1 MYQLNGSNYDSVVT
15 NSESSLLSG
24 TINFTGLGSGTDFTE
39 IVDQLVKI
47 ESIHKT
53 RLESWKAT
61 WEAKVSSMESLNQR
75 LNAIEEAAAAMDS
88 ETEFMVRQG
97 ASSDYSKV
105 TATAGNEANTGAYR
119 VEVGADVKHI
129 LRSAGVDNASAD
141 VVSGDGG
148 ELGFYIGS
156 SYTTVGI
163 GATDSLDTIAAAINA
178 KLGSNVAT
186 VESDGTGSRAYH
198 LVFKSTTGGDDGRI
212 EVVKNATDLSFG
224 QSDVV
229 LDDDSSWGSASI
241 DLSGQ
246 FTGDKSTA
254 SVFEY
259 VFTSHTSGT
268 TVTLGAEELTL
279 TYDVIDRVTGTTISS
294 GTTITVAADYKL
306 GDSITVDNG
315 FALRLGAGDVTDGQS
330 FSVTGFA
337 NDVDD
342 AELGTWSGPAI
353 TTSGNYLGSV
363 NKTYSFSVVT
373 GGAINDAGDDDT
385 VVLRWTDSTGNTGT
399 VSINKSNQAYSVDD
413 GVKISL
419 DAGSLAGGDTFQIN
433 VFAPDHQQGQ
443 DKGLAQATKVVHS
456 GWADETT
463 TAVTDSN
470 ATFSYTYAGET
481 ITVSVA
487 AGSTLTQLKNAINQ
501 DSDNPGVIASIIND
515 GQGLPTSYKLVL
527 TGKTTG
533 AQNQISAVSHNFD
546 TTFGTGGDL
555 GGGFTRSQW
564 ATNSMTKIDGY
575 PSEADIYLQRST
587 NQVEGVINGVTLNLH
602 DAGEAQITVSNDIE
616 AIYAKVEAF
625 INAVNYAQS
634 YIRQATNYDP
644 NGEETGVLIGNY
656 SYYLLKS
663 RIDSALNQTISGLNS
678 DSDLYTTL
686 ADIGIVTDPD
696 AEGAWTIS
704 TTAITKSGVQIG
716 TTLREALA
724 KDPEAVANL
733 FINNETNGSKGVAA
747 RMQEEMEA
755 LTDSTSGTLNVL
767 IKNYNSIIA
776 NIDNKIDS
784 EEKRL
789 ETYRQRQLERFA
801 RLEATLSTLNAQANA
816 IESAIAQLPSTSKS
830 SD

>member
-1 MYQLNGSNYDSVVT
+1 MT
-15 NSESSLLSG
+15 
-24 TINFTGLGSGTDFTE
+24 FTGLGSGTDFTE
-39 IVDQLVKI
+39 IVDQLVEI

-61 WEAKVSSMESLNQR
+61 WEAKVSSMQSLNQR
-75 LNAIEEAAAAMDS
+75 LDAIEEAAADMASLTD
-88 ETEFMVRQG
+88 FMVRQG
-97 ASSDYSKV
+97 TSSDYTIVS
-105 TATAGNEANTGAYR
+105 ATASNEANTGAYR
-119 VEVGADVKHI
+119 VEVGTDVKHI
-129 LRSAGVDNASAD
+129 LRSAGVDSASAD

-178 KLGSNVAT
+178 KLDSNVAT

-212 EVVKNATDLSFG
+212 EVVKNATDLSFS
-224 QSDVV
+224 QNDVV

-241 DLSGQ
+241 DLAGQ
-246 FTGDKSTA
+246 FNGDKSTA

-259 VFTSHTSGT
+259 VFTAHTSGT
-268 TVTLGAEELTL
+268 TVTLGSEELTL

-294 GTTITVAADYKL
+294 GTTITVAADYVL
-306 GDSITVDNG
+306 GDSVAVENG
-315 FALRLGAGDVTDGQS
+315 FALRLGTGDVTDGQS

-337 NDVDD
+337 NDIDD
-342 AELGTWSGPAI
+342 AELGTWSGSTI

-363 NKTYSFSVVT
+363 NRTYSFSVVT
-373 GGAINDAGDDDT
+373 GGDINDAGDEDT
-385 VVLRWTDSTGNTGT
+385 VVLRWTDSTGKTGT
-399 VSINKSNQAYSVDD
+399 VSINKSNQAYTVDQ

-419 DAGSLAGGDTFQIN
+419 EAGNLAGGDTFQIN

-443 DKGLAQATKVVHS
+443 DKGLAQAAKVVHS

-463 TAVTDSN
+463 TAVTNSN

-481 ITVSVA
+481 ITVSIA
-487 AGSTLTQLKNAINQ
+487 AGSTLTQVKNAINQ
-501 DSDNPGVIASIIND
+501 DSDNPGVVASIIND

-527 TGKTTG
+527 TGQDTG
-533 AQNQISAVSHNFD
+533 AENQISMVSHNFD
-546 TTFGTGGDL
+546 TTFGGGGDV

-575 PSEADIYLQRST
+575 PSETDIYLQRDT
-587 NQVEGVINGVTLNLH
+587 NQVDGVINGVTLNLH
-602 DAGEAQITVSNDIE
+602 DAGEAEITISNDIE
-616 AIYAKVEAF
+616 SIYAKVEAF
-625 INAVNYAQS
+625 INAVNYAQA
-634 YIRQATNYDP
+634 YIRQETYYDP
-644 NGEETGVLIGNY
+644 DGEETGILIGNY
-656 SYYLLKS
+656 SYYILKS
-663 RIDSALNQTISGLNS
+663 RIDSALNQVIAGLDS
-678 DSDLYTTL
+678 DSDAYTTL

-696 AEGAWTIS
+696 ADGAWTIS
-704 TTAITKSGVQIG
+704 TTAVTINGVEIG

-724 KDPEAVANL
+724 NDPEAVANL

-755 LTDSTSGTLNVL
+755 LTDSTSGTLVVL
-767 IKNYNSIIA
+767 MKNYNSIIA

-789 ETYRQRQLERFA
+789 ETYRQHQLDRFA
-801 RLEATLSTLNAQANA
+801 RLETRLSELNGLSST
-816 IESAIAQLPSTSKS
+816 IESAIAQLPNSN